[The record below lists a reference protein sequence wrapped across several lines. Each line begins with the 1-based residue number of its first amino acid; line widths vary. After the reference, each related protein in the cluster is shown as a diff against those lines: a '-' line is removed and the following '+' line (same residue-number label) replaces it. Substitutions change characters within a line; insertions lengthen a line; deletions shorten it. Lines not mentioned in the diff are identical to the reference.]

1 MLGAWGPLLV
11 VGRREQGASPSH
23 YYILPLVSLRPTEGG
38 WGEGAKGGWRD
49 YSGVRGGLWDF
60 KELNPNDFRLLGKKI
75 QPTWS
80 TPGVLMI

>member
-1 MLGAWGPLLV
+1 MV

-49 YSGVRGGLWDF
+49 FELSGCWTFNL
-60 KELNPNDFRLLGKKI
+60 I
-75 QPTWS
+75 Y
-80 TPGVLMI
+80 VLIHEI